1 VLPFV
6 VLVQGQGDEAKLLR
20 EHHTAQR
27 VQRARDA
34 AQNGTEVNASVIQP
48 ELAVPVDPASPLG
61 LAPNQDNGCS
71 GCGSAKTILGAVVIS
86 TGAYFTYRAFKW
98 LKRKL
103 WDEESDGSRKSCLT
117 WADLPCDPCYHA
129 DCKDSACKHGMCKNP
144 NCPVLERVRHMY
156 MTEKDVLSMY
166 MYRVGLKPLED
177 ADKGLVGKAYE
188 FVSDHAIALG
198 ALAGGAVAYQHG
210 HLDRTI
216 SRVTG
221 YLGNCGAMGVTAVCA
236 VVSASGIGLKYAYD
250 YFMGEKVEDPK
261 KADVDV
267 ATKDADKSAKKEDKK
282 EGEKKSNWML
292 YSAIA
297 ALFAAFVWFLPA
309 ISAFFGLQGSL
320 GAVTG
325 PITSGKGA
333 VLGLLGMAPAGG
345 LLPAP

>member
-117 WADLPCDPCYHA
+117 WADLPCDP
-129 DCKDSACKHGMCKNP
+129 
-144 NCPVLERVRHMY
+144 
-156 MTEKDVLSMY
+156 
-166 MYRVGLKPLED
+166 
-177 ADKGLVGKAYE
+177 
-188 FVSDHAIALG
+188 IAG
-198 ALAGGAVAYQHG
+198 ALAGGAVAYQQG
-210 HLDRTI
+210 HLDGML